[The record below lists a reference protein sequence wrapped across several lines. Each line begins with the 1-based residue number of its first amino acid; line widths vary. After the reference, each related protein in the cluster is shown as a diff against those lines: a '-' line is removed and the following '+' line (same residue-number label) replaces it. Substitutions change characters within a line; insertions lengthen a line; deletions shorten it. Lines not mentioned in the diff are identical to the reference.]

1 MESRLLRYRPQLE
14 STPWFRSLPVEL
26 RDYLVSHA
34 TLLRLEKGQALY
46 RWGDPSYGLYAVL
59 EAALS
64 IGTVG
69 VDGKEALLAVL
80 GPTAWVGEISLF
92 DGLPRPHDA
101 TAVSRT
107 LFMHVPEAALQS
119 LLDSTPHYWR
129 DFALLMAQRLRLS
142 FKNAESLTLLP
153 AAQRVASRLLMI
165 AEGYDGLN
173 ATQSKIRLSQDSLA
187 SMVSLSR
194 QTTNQLLKNL
204 ESQRIVSLKFGEIDI
219 LDIERLRAASVG
231 GSGTARSSRLE
242 EASGD

>member
-1 MESRLLRYRPQLE
+1 MESALLRYRPQLE
-14 STPWFRSLPVEL
+14 STPWFRSLPAEL

-34 TLLRLEKGQALY
+34 TLLRLEKGQVLY
-46 RWGDPSYGLYAVL
+46 RCGDPSYGLYAVL
-59 EAALS
+59 EGALS

-69 VDGKEALLAVL
+69 VDGKEALVAVL
-80 GPTAWVGEISLF
+80 GPTAWIGEISLF

-101 TAVSRT
+101 IAASRA

-119 LLDSTPHYWR
+119 LLDATPRYWR

-153 AAQRVASRLLMI
+153 GAQRVANRLLLI

-173 ATQSKIRLSQDSLA
+173 DVQSRIRLSQDSLA

-194 QTTNQLLKNL
+194 QTTNQLLKSL
-204 ESQRIVSLKFGEIDI
+204 ESQGIVSLKFGEINI

-231 GSGTARSSRLE
+231 ASRP
-242 EASGD
+242 

>member
-1 MESRLLRYRPQLE
+1 MSMESRLLPYRPQLE
-14 STPWFRSLPVEL
+14 STPWFHGLPVEL

-34 TLLRLEKGQALY
+34 TLLRLEKGQVLY
-46 RWGDPSYGLYAVL
+46 RCGDPSYGLYAVL
-59 EAALS
+59 EGALS

-80 GPTAWVGEISLF
+80 GPTAWIGEISLF

-101 TAVSRT
+101 IAASRA

-119 LLDSTPHYWR
+119 LLDATPRYWR

-142 FKNAESLTLLP
+142 FKTTESLALLP

-173 ATQSKIRLSQDSLA
+173 ATQNTIRLSQDSLA

-204 ESQRIVSLKFGEIDI
+204 ESQKIVRLKFGEISI
-219 LDIERLRAASVG
+219 LDMERLRAASIGV
-231 GSGTARSSRLE
+231 SKP
-242 EASGD
+242 

>member
-1 MESRLLRYRPQLE
+1 MESTLLRYRPQLE
-14 STPWFRSLPVEL
+14 STAWFRSLPVEL

-34 TLLRLEKGQALY
+34 TLLRLEKGEVLY
-46 RWGDPSYGLYAVL
+46 RYGDPSYGLYAVL
-59 EAALS
+59 EGALAV
-64 IGTVG
+64 GTVG
-69 VDGKEALLAVL
+69 ADGKEALLAVL
-80 GPTAWVGEISLF
+80 GPTAWVGEISMF

-101 TAVSRT
+101 IAATRA

-119 LLDSTPHYWR
+119 LLDTTPRYWR
-129 DFALLMAQRLRLS
+129 DFALLMAQRLRVS

-187 SMVSLSR
+187 SMVSLTR

-204 ESQRIVSLKFGEIDI
+204 ESQGIVSLKFGEINI
-219 LDIERLRAASVG
+219 LDIERLRAACAGV
-231 GSGTARSSRLE
+231 SRP
-242 EASGD
+242 

>member
-14 STPWFRSLPVEL
+14 STPWFRGLSAGLQ
-26 RDYLVSHA
+26 DYLMSHA
-34 TLLRLEKGQALY
+34 TLLRLEKGQVLY
-46 RWGDPSYGLYAVL
+46 RYGDRSYGLYAVL
-59 EAALS
+59 EGALS

-69 VDGKEALLAVL
+69 IDGKEALLAVL
-80 GPTAWVGEISLF
+80 GPTAWIGEISMF

-101 TAVSRT
+101 IAVSRA

-119 LLDSTPHYWR
+119 LLDTTPRYWR

-142 FKNAESLTLLP
+142 FKNAESLTLQP
-153 AAQRVASRLLMI
+153 AAQRVASRLLLI

-173 ATQSKIRLSQDSLA
+173 AVQSTIRLSQDSLA

-204 ESQRIVSLKFGEIDI
+204 ESQRIVSLKFGEIHI
-219 LDIERLRAASVG
+219 LDMERLRAASVG
-231 GSGTARSSRLE
+231 ESKP
-242 EASGD
+242 